1 MHVEA
6 SYPGKLLLRL
16 SADEIGECNNA
27 LNEVCNGI
35 AVSNLD
41 AALGVSAEHAANL
54 LSRVHSAKA
63 DVPLEF
69 ALEEL
74 LAIRNALTL
83 VLAELDSREFETR
96 MGIPIHRAKQ
106 MRDALDSVT
115 GSLRHSRTA

>member
-1 MHVEA
+1 MQIEA
-6 SYPGKLLLRL
+6 SHPGRLILRM
-16 SADEIGECNNA
+16 SADEIGDFNNA

-41 AALGVSAEHAANL
+41 AALGISEEDATGL
-54 LSRVHSAKA
+54 LARVHSAKA
-63 DVPLEF
+63 DGPVEF

-96 MGIPIHRAKQ
+96 MGIPIYRAKQ
-106 MRDALDSVT
+106 IRDALDSLT
-115 GSLRHSRTA
+115 GSLRQSRTA